1 LVVGVLSFII
11 ILILFGTGMLMSD
24 WGMMGP
30 VGMMENWG
38 YTSPSPLDWTGMV
51 FMWLIP
57 AGFLVLAVFGLAWL
71 VRSVSHS
78 QPPASQG
85 VSKCSHPRS

>member
-1 LVVGVLSFII
+1 MQKVNWLVVGVLSFII
-11 ILILFGTGMLMSD
+11 ILILFGTGVLMSDWSSRD

-57 AGFLVLAVFGLAWL
+57 AGFRVLAVFGLAWL

-78 QPPASQG
+78 QPPAS
-85 VSKCSHPRS
+85 